1 MANNPNDFLNVE
13 VYEKIADSE
22 DWAMFTKTGNKK
34 VQRIFQQTLQRNRGK
49 HAEEYFVFASKA
61 IDKLSNN
68 KDFGEAM
75 DSEVRRTLYARIQ
88 HVLEKSDMLKF
99 GESWDD
105 YVW

>member
-13 VYEKIADSE
+13 VYEKIADCE

-49 HAEEYFVFASKA
+49 HAEEYFLFASRA
-61 IDKLSNN
+61 IEKLSNN
-68 KDFGEAM
+68 KSFGEAM
-75 DSEVRRTLYARIQ
+75 DSEVRRTLYNRIE

-99 GESWDD
+99 GESYDN